1 MKKTEEEKKKDFAK
15 YWVKTF
21 EMMEAEDDAAQKLFG
36 EDLEG
41 LQKTVT
47 ISVKDFREMNEKD
60 KARFVVAAIKEMN
73 SLINRQTFTRLTRK
87 QCHDRYWRNG
97 IKTKNLPSKVVLTK
111 KT

>member
-1 MKKTEEEKKKDFAK
+1 M
-15 YWVKTF
+15 
-21 EMMEAEDDAAQKLFG
+21 FG

-47 ISVKDFREMNEKD
+47 ISVKDFKEMDEKD
-60 KARFVVAAIKEMN
+60 KVKFVMAAIKEME
-73 SLINRQTFTRLTRK
+73 SLTKRRTFTRLTRK

-111 KT
+111 KPDFETEEEWKPKVRVTACGNFEIEDMYVYI